1 MPLAAGTAE
10 GIMTRTN
17 QGCRHGVARETRHAL
32 FATNPSTMTV
42 TNQRQ
47 GMLGFLKGTT
57 NGLGR
62 FVEGRGPAR
71 ASVPEEDLS
80 SNRKYR
86 EGGRTG
92 KDQVFFVFF
101 TSVVCWSGFSSYSA
115 ASVSSDPDDRR
126 HQGGCVAS
134 EKRVWNVGFAFEII
148 KY

>member
-1 MPLAAGTAE
+1 
-10 GIMTRTN
+10 MTRTN

-47 GMLGFLKGTT
+47 GMLRFLKGTT
-57 NGLGR
+57 NGLRR
-62 FVEGRGPAR
+62 FVEGRGLAR

-86 EGGRTG
+86 EGGRSG
-92 KDQVFFVFF
+92 KDQVFF
-101 TSVVCWSGFSSYSA
+101 TSVVCWSGSSSYST
-115 ASVSSDPDDRR
+115 ASASSDPDDHR

>member
-92 KDQVFFVFF
+92 KDQVFCFF
-101 TSVVCWSGFSSYSA
+101 FLPLWCVGRVSPVTPRPRPRVTQTTAAIRVVVW
-115 ASVSSDPDDRR
+115 PLRR
-126 HQGGCVAS
+126 ECGMWALLL
-134 EKRVWNVGFAFEII
+134 K
-148 KY
+148 